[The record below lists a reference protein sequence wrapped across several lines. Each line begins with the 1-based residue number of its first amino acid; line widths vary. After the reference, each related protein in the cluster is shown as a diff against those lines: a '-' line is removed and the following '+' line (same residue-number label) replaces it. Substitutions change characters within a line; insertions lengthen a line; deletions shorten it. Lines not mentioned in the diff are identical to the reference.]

1 MRDSYA
7 APEVSKAQ
15 AEAAMANMDVMIDN
29 EDSAWVSTTANNRN
43 YFNTITEWMEFRM
56 SAAMQS
62 VLQGYDDPRIT
73 EMFREADRS
82 EERRVGKAC
91 RPRRAARSM
100 KVQAVSV

>member
-1 MRDSYA
+1 MRVSYA

-29 EDSAWVSTTANNRN
+29 EDSAWVSTTANNRK
-43 YFNTITEWMEFRM
+43 YFNTITERMEFRR

-73 EMFREADRS
+73 EVCSDAHSTEPQ
-82 EERRVGKAC
+82 VPGGGC
-91 RPRRAARSM
+91 GPRGPQNG
-100 KVQAVSV
+100 VTGG